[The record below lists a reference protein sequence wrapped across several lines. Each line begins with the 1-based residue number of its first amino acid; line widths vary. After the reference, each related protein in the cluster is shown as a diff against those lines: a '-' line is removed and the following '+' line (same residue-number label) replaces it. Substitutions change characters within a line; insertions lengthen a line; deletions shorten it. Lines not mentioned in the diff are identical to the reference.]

1 MTLEKPCELEA
12 DASSANGGNRRR
24 ARIRPM
30 GEVQPGQRVAE
41 VTASQT
47 QRVEAQC
54 YRAQAAPPLGSL
66 VRIGSPPVYAVV
78 LDIRH
83 EPLDP
88 TRPLAPRGEYLET
101 EDDIYAT
108 NPQLTAILTTRFTA
122 SIVGYRDGGGIRAG
136 LPSLPPD
143 LHSFV
148 FRCDAGDLAGFGND
162 FGWLRLLLEDRSA
175 ASDTA
180 TTNLLRQIA
189 NTRIDARRFLV
200 GAGKALAT
208 ELAAEPHR
216 MRALLREVS
225 V

>member
-1 MTLEKPCELEA
+1 
-12 DASSANGGNRRR
+12 
-24 ARIRPM
+24 M
-30 GEVQPGQRVAE
+30 GEVQSGQRVAE

-54 YRAQAAPPLGSL
+54 YQAYAAPPLGSL

-88 TRPLAPRGEYLET
+88 TRPLTPRGADLET
-101 EDDIYAT
+101 EDELYAI
-108 NPQLTAILTTRFTA
+108 NPQLRAILTTRFTA
-122 SIVGYRDGGGIRAG
+122 GIVGYSDGAGIRPG

-148 FRCDAGDLAGFGND
+148 FLCDVGDLASFGGD
-162 FGWLRLLLEDRSA
+162 FGWLRLLLEVRST

-180 TTNLLRQIA
+180 IANLLRQAA
-189 NTRIDARRFLV
+189 NTRADARTFLI

-208 ELAAEPHR
+208 ELSGEPHR
-216 MRALLREVS
+216 MRALLREVGG
-225 V
+225 